1 MNEINMNLPS
11 FNSSIIQS
19 QSFYI
24 PPKLI
29 DNNTHNHHL
38 HHYHPPQSVN
48 NQTLSLL
55 SFHNSWIFPIF
66 ILSIFGIIF
75 TIIILYLFLYI
86 SIRRLNNHLVLTNLF
101 ICFSVCF
108 IYIIVIFFLIRGNEL
123 FCSLREFLS
132 QLAYALLYSALL
144 CRYIMQWLAA
154 RILSKRT
161 KQLTALLIYLLLICI
176 QIPIGILWWYFT
188 FPRSCQQQQLI
199 NEYPKFQFQFQ
210 KQISLSSSI
219 KPCSHQCIVD
229 YRFYATYTYTIV
241 ELFLCTIIAICLFL
255 CRYCHRNK
263 AEKEQLLRIHKNN
276 ASLSFFNMFAFILI
290 DIVWLLWTFIYH
302 YTHPSFAF
310 PSLIIG
316 MFTIG
321 TICLLFILIPQIYF
335 YSKIKLNDVNI
346 TQTTLFTNKL
356 TNIGDS
362 KDKDSLLREKPE
374 DNNDINNKQ
383 QIASN
388 ESELSYELGTSGT
401 FLPITRTPRGPFKV
415 INVDKIVSTKTHDMP
430 NNKEHSNTIQR
441 SNESTKSERKSDTSI
456 TNVINQQEQCL
467 QSSVMPL
474 QRQSTSSTINSNC
487 LNPATR
493 TEYSQR
499 FNPNIHSSP
508 STSMYYPSHHDET
521 IIPILCSSQNPQT
534 TPVKMRIVLKSPSFS
549 VPKAQ
554 RMYSGA
560 DHRYVQYPYQHRLSP
575 PPHTSPLLP
584 PRSSSSSQATPS
596 YYSSPTQQHYVLVDP
611 YRAIPS
617 YSGNNMWQPGTPS
630 LSHRYSYVHRR
641 YPADNRSLSQRL
653 WDIDS
658 GDDEDEIEVNV
669 HNSHSHATSMSEHLK
684 DYRTGQSEHDD
695 RIILHMDADEEEE
708 EEEESYNKK
717 LVYV

>member
-1 MNEINMNLPS
+1 
-11 FNSSIIQS
+11 
-19 QSFYI
+19 
-24 PPKLI
+24 
-29 DNNTHNHHL
+29 
-38 HHYHPPQSVN
+38 
-48 NQTLSLL
+48 
-55 SFHNSWIFPIF
+55 
-66 ILSIFGIIF
+66 
-75 TIIILYLFLYI
+75 
-86 SIRRLNNHLVLTNLF
+86 
-101 ICFSVCF
+101 
-108 IYIIVIFFLIRGNEL
+108 
-123 FCSLREFLS
+123 
-132 QLAYALLYSALL
+132 
-144 CRYIMQWLAA
+144 MQWLAA

-356 TNIGDS
+356 TTIGDS

-401 FLPITRTPRGPFKV
+401 FLPITRTPRGPFKCIKR
-415 INVDKIVSTKTHDMP
+415 INFGSVSYRCSYCSQSCHVNCKENAGSNCKTLSNNAMLPPHSPKISTITTLKNTHRQRLTNSEP
-430 NNKEHSNTIQR
+430 RKAGISSIHTSTIQR
-441 SNESTKSERKSDTSI
+441 RLPFDG
-456 TNVINQQEQCL
+456 
-467 QSSVMPL
+467 M
-474 QRQSTSSTINSNC
+474 
-487 LNPATR
+487 
-493 TEYSQR
+493 
-499 FNPNIHSSP
+499 
-508 STSMYYPSHHDET
+508 MSH
-521 IIPILCSSQNPQT
+521 
-534 TPVKMRIVLKSPSFS
+534 K
-549 VPKAQ
+549 
-554 RMYSGA
+554 
-560 DHRYVQYPYQHRLSP
+560 
-575 PPHTSPLLP
+575 
-584 PRSSSSSQATPS
+584 SSSK
-596 YYSSPTQQHYVLVDP
+596 Y
-611 YRAIPS
+611 IPS
-617 YSGNNMWQPGTPS
+617 
-630 LSHRYSYVHRR
+630 V
-641 YPADNRSLSQRL
+641 
-653 WDIDS
+653 
-658 GDDEDEIEVNV
+658 
-669 HNSHSHATSMSEHLK
+669 
-684 DYRTGQSEHDD
+684 
-695 RIILHMDADEEEE
+695 
-708 EEEESYNKK
+708 
-717 LVYV
+717 